1 MKICVLGA
9 GGFIGQNLVD
19 YFTKNTNHFLIAC
32 DKNIEKIEKIGNSN
46 KILVKKIEYSNE
58 TDFDNLLFGVDIVFH
73 LISTCIPGTNGF
85 DLKNDIINNSS
96 PMINLLDSCVKNN
109 VRKVIFLS
117 SGGAIYGNKNK
128 SCTEKDETDPI
139 SSYGLQKLLL
149 EKIIYLYNYRFDLNF
164 NIIRLSNPYG
174 PYQKPNRGQGVI
186 NTFIYNIY
194 NGKEICIFGDGT
206 NVRDYIYISD
216 AIDMI
221 INISFSK
228 VNGVFNVGS
237 GTGKS
242 INDLIALISKIV
254 GKKPLVKYMASRL
267 NDVKTNTLDIN
278 KYRMHFGNP
287 NLTSFDDGI
296 EKTLKFL
303 ISGEF

>member
-139 SSYGLQKLLL
+139 SS
-149 EKIIYLYNYRFDLNF
+149 
-164 NIIRLSNPYG
+164 
-174 PYQKPNRGQGVI
+174 
-186 NTFIYNIY
+186 
-194 NGKEICIFGDGT
+194 
-206 NVRDYIYISD
+206 
-216 AIDMI
+216 
-221 INISFSK
+221 
-228 VNGVFNVGS
+228 
-237 GTGKS
+237 
-242 INDLIALISKIV
+242 
-254 GKKPLVKYMASRL
+254 
-267 NDVKTNTLDIN
+267 
-278 KYRMHFGNP
+278 
-287 NLTSFDDGI
+287 
-296 EKTLKFL
+296 
-303 ISGEF
+303 